1 MCTSTEMN
9 KFTIYSRICSGWEK
23 LKHRE
28 HVINGQKKEEK
39 EDEEKGM
46 EEKKGGTD
54 HKGTYNH
61 IKGFRLY
68 FGSIGRSVKGFQQMN
83 EWGP

>member
-9 KFTIYSRICSGWEK
+9 KFTIYSRICSSWEK
-23 LKHRE
+23 LKHRK

-39 EDEEKGM
+39 EDEEKRM
-46 EEKKGGTD
+46 EEKKAGTH
-54 HKGTYNH
+54 HKGTYNR
-61 IKGFRLY
+61 IKGFRLC